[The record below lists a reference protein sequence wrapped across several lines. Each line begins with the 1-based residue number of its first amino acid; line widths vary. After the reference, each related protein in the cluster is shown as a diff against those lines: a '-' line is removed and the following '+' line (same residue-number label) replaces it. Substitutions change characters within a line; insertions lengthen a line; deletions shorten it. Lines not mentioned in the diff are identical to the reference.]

1 MTRRPLFIALFI
13 ALLLHGGVALWLM
26 TFTKPPETKTEPT
39 LKPPTVTITLAA
51 MQPTITEPVI
61 KKIVQPEVKP
71 VIKTV
76 KKTPVKPEPV
86 LKPVTKPIA
95 KPIPKPIEK
104 PKPTPKPTVKPE
116 PKPKPKLEP
125 QKIYPPPI
133 SDAPE
138 VKTKPEPTPPAQLP
152 TPPVVS
158 LSDAEAKQYQQQL
171 SAWLNQ
177 YKNYPKRAKRMRIE
191 GEGILRIEIDRI
203 GQVQNITLKQST
215 GNRLLDKAA
224 LKTAQ
229 QASPFPKMPENDPRQ
244 RMEFEVPIS
253 FLLR

>member
-76 KKTPVKPEPV
+76 EKTPVKPEPV
-86 LKPVTKPIA
+86 LKPAPKPITKPLP
-95 KPIPKPIEK
+95 KTIPKPVEQ
-104 PKPTPKPTVKPE
+104 PKTTPKET
-116 PKPKPKLEP
+116 PKRKP
-125 QKIYPPPI
+125 QKNLPPPLPNL
-133 SDAPE
+133 SE
-138 VKTKPEPTPPAQLP
+138 VKEEPEPTPPVQP
-152 TPPVVS
+152 TTPPVVS
-158 LSDAEAKQYQQQL
+158 LSDADAKQYQQQL

-177 YKNYPKRAKRMRIE
+177 YKTYPKRAKRMRIE
-191 GEGILRIEIDRI
+191 GEGILKIEINRT
-203 GQVQNITLKQST
+203 GQAQSITLKQST

-229 QASPFPKMPENDPRQ
+229 QASPFPAMPKNDPRQ
-244 RMEFEVPIS
+244 SMIFEVPIA